1 MSLTTQQYH
10 QLLDDLYTSIE
21 DQLDASELDVD
32 IDNNGNLL
40 TIELEDDSQ
49 LILSRQ
55 EPLHQLWLAARS
67 GGYHFNYDQQQN
79 LWLCDNSG
87 DSLQQILSQQ
97 LSQHSDSTITL
108 L

>member
-40 TIELEDDSQ
+40 TIELEDGSQ

-67 GGYHFNYDQQQN
+67 GGYHFNYDQQQD